1 MPCRTALV
9 YMCVDSIKQN
19 KQLQHVRSEHPLSMQ
34 NVGITT
40 TMKVPKGISERL
52 QRTENTEQN

>member
-1 MPCRTALV
+1 
-9 YMCVDSIKQN
+9 MCVDSIKQN
-19 KQLQHVRSEHPLSMQ
+19 KQLQHVRSEHPLSIQ